1 MQLSGSLPPRR
12 AKTRAM
18 SSAVPMLLAPT
29 NVRLSH
35 TRITVSQVLQAWAGV
50 AESADIIAI
59 PSRAAVPERRAS
71 CAYLSERRSLRS
83 PGQQTCQAPSH
94 SPTLPSSEIAVAR
107 NVAEKRHL
115 FKVWDH
121 RSDRPASADR

>member
-59 PSRAAVPERRAS
+59 PSRAAVPSAEPIATVLNMFFLPVGIKRAQ
-71 CAYLSERRSLRS
+71 CSLVFLES
-83 PGQQTCQAPSH
+83 IQ
-94 SPTLPSSEIAVAR
+94 VAFFG
-107 NVAEKRHL
+107 V
-115 FKVWDH
+115 
-121 RSDRPASADR
+121 